1 MKPSRLFAIALF
13 WFAIAIILG
22 AFAAHGLKGKLDEK
36 ALSWWLTAVE
46 YHRIN
51 ALGIGLY
58 ASWMQTQVLQTQVL
72 QTQVLQTQA
81 KSDEAHIK
89 QMSIFFHI
97 GLILF
102 SGSLYAMA
110 LGGPRILGAI
120 TPIGG
125 ATWILSWLYGA
136 YVSFRRQ

>member
-72 QTQVLQTQA
+72 QTQA
-81 KSDEAHIK
+81 KLDEAHIK

>member
-58 ASWMQTQVLQTQVL
+58 ASWMQTQVL

>member
-1 MKPSRLFAIALF
+1 MKPNRLFAIALF
-13 WFAIAIILG
+13 WFAFSIILG

-72 QTQVLQTQA
+72 QTQA
-81 KSDEAHIK
+81 KLDEGHVKSMA
-89 QMSIFFHI
+89 IFFHI

-125 ATWILSWLYGA
+125 ATWILTWLYGA
-136 YVSFRRQ
+136 YVAFRR